1 MEAEA
6 MALHKRGGIYH
17 YHFWVD
23 GKRYRGSTKKKNEAA
38 ARRVEGLL
46 MAQAEETGDL
56 LVRRRTPLLRDFKTR
71 FFEWVNANLNLKQAT
86 KNYYEN
92 GWRLLEGTRVIEMR
106 LGAITRDEAER
117 LAFSGGPSNHNNALR
132 TLRRMLGKAEEWNVI
147 RASPKIKLMQEH
159 ARQRIIDA
167 HVEAQLLPFS
177 RQPLRD
183 VLIIMRDSGMR
194 NQKEVFRMRWEHLDW
209 ANSRYFVYESKS
221 PKGRRFVPISPR
233 VREALLARFLN
244 QQEGWVFPSKR
255 AKSGHLTTVN
265 RQFEEARKA
274 AGLPADL
281 VLYCARHGFGT
292 EMYRAT
298 KNLFAVMNVMGHTA
312 VSTTMKYQHQD
323 IDEVALVVSRR
334 IQ

>member
-1 MEAEA
+1 
-6 MALHKRGGIYH
+6 MALHKRGGVYH

-23 GKRYRGSTKKKNEAA
+23 GTRYRGSTKKTNLAA
-38 ARRVEGLL
+38 ARRVEALL
-46 MAQAEETGDL
+46 IAQAEDKGDVVL
-56 LVRRRTPLLRDFKTR
+56 RRRSPFLRDFKMR
-71 FFEWVNANLNLKQAT
+71 FFEWANGNMNLKQTT
-86 KNYYEN
+86 KDYYEN
-92 GWRLLEGTRVIEMR
+92 GWRLLKDTTVAAMR
-106 LGAITRDEAER
+106 LTAISRDEAER
-117 LAFSGGPSNHNNALR
+117 LAFPGGPSNHNNALR

-147 RASPKIKLMQEH
+147 KAAPKIKLRQEQ
-159 ARQRIIDA
+159 ARQRVIDA
-167 HVEAQLLPFS
+167 HIEAQLLPFCK
-177 RQPLRD
+177 QPLRD
-183 VLIIMRDSGMR
+183 VLMIMRDSGMR

-221 PKGRRFVPISPR
+221 TKGRRFVPISPR
-233 VREALLARFLN
+233 VRQALLARYSN
-244 QQEGWVFPSKR
+244 QKEGWVFPSKR
-255 AKSGHLTTVN
+255 AKCGHLTTVS

-323 IDEVALVVSRR
+323 IDEVAAVASRR